1 MRKTVSNHPS
11 PRAFRWGLAG
21 ALLGGLG
28 ALVLFAPA
36 AWVAS
41 ALQKASKQQIVL
53 SDPRGTVWNGSAQ
66 LVLTGGAD
74 SRDATALPERVQ
86 WTLRPSISGAHAQ
99 VLATCC
105 SAKPMLV
112 AFSPRWGGAQVQ
124 IQALVLSLP
133 AQLLA
138 GLGTPWNT
146 LAPQGRLQIQ
156 SDTLSIEWLEG
167 RTTLKGSATL
177 EMNDMSSR
185 LSTLRPLG
193 DYRLTLSGGSLPSL
207 QLQTLQGALQLSG
220 SGQWV
225 GSRLRFSGEASA
237 APDREAAL
245 SNLLNIIGRRQ
256 GLRSVITLG

>member
-1 MRKTVSNHPS
+1 MRKTVSAHLP
-11 PRAFRWGLAG
+11 PRAARWGFAG
-21 ALLGGLG
+21 AVLGGLG

-36 AWVAS
+36 AWLSA
-41 ALQKASKQQIVL
+41 ALQQASNQQFIL
-53 SDPRGTVWNGSAQ
+53 ADPRGTLWNGSAQ
-66 LVLTGGAD
+66 LVLTGGTD

-86 WTLRPSISGAHAQ
+86 WKLRPSLQGARAQ
-99 VLATCC
+99 VQATCC
-105 SAKPMLV
+105 SPQPTDVTA
-112 AFSPRWGGAQVQ
+112 SPRWGGAHVQ
-124 IQALVLSLP
+124 ISALQLNLP
-133 AQLLA
+133 AELLV

-146 LAPQGRLQIQ
+146 MAPQGKLQLK

-167 RTTLKGSATL
+167 RAALTGTATV
-177 EMNDMSSR
+177 DISDISSR

-193 DYRLTLSGGSLPSL
+193 DYRLTLSGGTLPSL

-225 GSRLRFSGEASA
+225 GSRLRFNGEATA
-237 APDREAAL
+237 TPEREAAL